1 VRDSQVQLDRLV
13 QQTLPEFLV
22 GGSGSLVQQGPGGEI
37 TLVLRFGK
45 YGNHDS

>member
-1 VRDSQVQLDRLV
+1 VGDTEVQLDRLV
-13 QQTLPEFLV
+13 QQRLPDFFV
-22 GGSGSLVQQGPGGEI
+22 GGSSALVQQGPGGEI